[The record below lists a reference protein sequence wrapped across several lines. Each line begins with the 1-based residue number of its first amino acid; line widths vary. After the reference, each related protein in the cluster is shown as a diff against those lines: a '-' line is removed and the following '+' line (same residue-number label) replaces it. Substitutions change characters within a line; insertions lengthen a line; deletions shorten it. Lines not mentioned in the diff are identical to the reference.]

1 MRNIETK
8 EKNGL
13 HYFRERDGKKN
24 VKSRVEKCKGYEA
37 RVLFNAAGGM
47 KKDGQTAILCNT
59 IFLMTEKR
67 IIKMC

>member
-1 MRNIETK
+1 ME
-8 EKNGL
+8 
-13 HYFRERDGKKN
+13 KN